1 MYSFFFGCKGYQ
13 ALTYG
18 GAKMKR
24 KLFTGVLFFFLG
36 IGVYVNS
43 AMSVDVPRMTK
54 DELKA
59 LLGSPDLL
67 IVDVRLDRDWKGSDL
82 KIKGAIREEP
92 RDVES
97 WANKYSKDKTL
108 VLYCA

>member
-1 MYSFFFGCKGYQ
+1 
-13 ALTYG
+13 
-18 GAKMKR
+18 MK
-24 KLFTGVLFFFLG
+24 KNLFIGILFLFLG
-36 IGVYVNS
+36 MGMYVTSVMS
-43 AMSVDVPRMTK
+43 ADVPRMTK

-67 IVDVRLDRDWKGSDL
+67 IVDVRLGRDWKESDL
-82 KIKGAIREEP
+82 KIKGAVREES
-92 RDVES
+92 REVES